1 MRHVSGAIALI
12 IILASSLAAAPGSV
26 TVGSPKNPGALAGAL
41 VDAYKDGAS
50 AITITP
56 GVYVLPSTGHSAL
69 ELHGWHDVILRAYGV
84 TLIITDLTWDHN
96 VFDLRDCVNVTVQ
109 GPTLSQN
116 KVTAYQGRVIGVGTA
131 DDGKATCDFKP
142 DAGYPVPPAVAEG
155 AKGGFLGGDVNVVD
169 QKTRKLKLGCGDFY
183 GVPGEDLGN
192 GTFRVYFDR
201 KTLPF
206 GVGDWLVGRYGDA
219 PFKVYLGNCRDC
231 TIKDVTLMRNG
242 FAPIREDGGG
252 GNHYLHCRWA
262 LGPRPGT
269 ATEEP
274 LVTNAA
280 DGMHMIGSFPGPDIE
295 DCVFEG
301 VFLDDCIAI
310 HGGFTPIKSVS
321 GRALTLEKD
330 GGLVVGQPARISNE
344 KGFFGEATVTALED
358 NGDKTW
364 TVTLDRDLG
373 VSAEAKVS
381 NPRRNGAGYKIMGCR
396 LGGTR
401 SRGVLIKADN
411 GVIQNNVVDG
421 CGQAAISLGPEYYW
435 NEADYVRNTV
445 ISGNTFR
452 ENGKAAYGGAA
463 ILIHGDGAMGN
474 ANLTL
479 RDNRFVSNYQGD
491 VEAAWIDGL
500 VIASNTLTGA
510 AVWPSFL
517 DKHSPV
523 ALSHCRNVTLRG
535 NVVKNA
541 ASYKPEVVAV
551 GKDVSGMTGNGF
563 EGLKTPRIRS

>member
-1 MRHVSGAIALI
+1 MRHILGAIALI
-12 IILASSLAAAPGSV
+12 FTLASSLAAAPKSV
-26 TVGSPKNPGALAGAL
+26 TVGNPKDPGALAGA
-41 VDAYKDGAS
+41 VADAYKNGARS
-50 AITITP
+50 IVIKP
-56 GVYVLPSTGHSAL
+56 GIYVLPSTGHSAL
-69 ELHGWHDVILRAYGV
+69 EMHGWHDAAISASGV

-109 GPTLSQN
+109 GPLLSQN
-116 KVTAYQGRVIGVGTA
+116 KVTAYQGRVIAVGTA
-131 DDGKATCDFKP
+131 DDGKATCDFRP
-142 DAGYPVPPAVAEG
+142 DAGYPVPPAVPKG
-155 AKGGFLGGDVNVVD
+155 TKGGFLGGDVNIVD
-169 QKTRKLKLGCGDFY
+169 QKTRRLKLGCGDFY

-192 GTFRVYFDR
+192 GTFRVYFNQ

-219 PFKVYLGNCRDC
+219 PFKVYLNNCQNC
-231 TIKDVTLMRNG
+231 TVKNVTMMRNG
-242 FAPIREDGGG
+242 FAPLREDGGG
-252 GNHYLHCRWA
+252 GNHYFHCRWA
-262 LGPRPGT
+262 LGPRPGD

-310 HGGFTPIKSVS
+310 HGGFTAIKSVS
-321 GRALTLEKD
+321 GPTLTLEKD

-344 KGFFGEATVTALED
+344 KGFFGEATVTALKD

-373 VSAEAKVS
+373 VPAEAKVS
-381 NPRRNGAGYKIMGCR
+381 NPRRDGAGYKIINCR

-401 SRGVLIKADN
+401 SRGILIKADD

-435 NEADYVRNTV
+435 NEADYVHNTT

-452 ENGKAAYGGAA
+452 QNGIAAYGGSAV
-463 ILIHGDGAMGN
+463 LIHGDGAIGN

-479 RDNRFVSNYQGD
+479 RDNRFQSNYQGD

-500 VIASNTLTGA
+500 TIANNTLTGA
-510 AVWPSFL
+510 AAWPSFL
-517 DKHSPV
+517 DKHSSV
-523 ALSHCRNVTLRG
+523 SLSHSRNVTLRG
-535 NVVKNA
+535 NMVKNA
-541 ASYKPEVVAV
+541 AAYKPELVAA
-551 GKDVSGMTGNGF
+551 GEDVSGMTGNDAAGV
-563 EGLKTPRIRS
+563 KVVP

>member
-1 MRHVSGAIALI
+1 MLYDNTKATPKQQEAPSGASSGALNPKRVKM
-12 IILASSLAAAPGSV
+12 A
-26 TVGSPKNPGALAGAL
+26 TVGDPKNPGALAGEVA
-41 VDAYKDGAS
+41 DAYKDGTS

-69 ELHGWHDVILRAYGV
+69 EMHGWHDVVLRAYGV
-84 TLIITDLTWDHN
+84 TLIITDLAWDHN

-116 KVTAYQGRVIGVGTA
+116 KVTAYQGRVVAVGTA

-142 DAGYPVPPAVAEG
+142 DTGYPVPPAALKG

-192 GTFRVYFDR
+192 GTFRVTFDR

-231 TIKDVTLMRNG
+231 TVQDVTLMRNG

-295 DCVFEG
+295 KCVFEG

-310 HGGFTPIKSVS
+310 HGGFTAIKSVS
-321 GRALTLEKD
+321 GAMLTLGSD
-330 GGLVVGQPARISNE
+330 GELVVGQPARISNQ
-344 KGFFGEATVTALED
+344 KGFFGEATVTALKD

-373 VSAEAKVS
+373 VPAEAKVS
-381 NPRRNGAGYKIMGCR
+381 NPRRNGAGYKIINFR

-401 SRGVLIKADN
+401 SRGILIKADN

-435 NEADYVRNTV
+435 NEADYVHNTL

-452 ENGKAAYGGAA
+452 ENGIAAYGGAA
-463 ILIHGDGAMGN
+463 ILIHGDGAIGN

-491 VEAAWIDGL
+491 VEAAWIAGL

-510 AVWPSFL
+510 AVWPSFM
-517 DKHSPV
+517 DKRSPI

-535 NVVKNA
+535 NMVKNA

-551 GKDVSGMTGNGF
+551 GEDVSGM
-563 EGLKTPRIRS
+563 KTAP